1 MLLHAHGVE
10 FVEGELADAL
20 NQDSELTAEEGLLS
34 LKIDL
39 LVNCCRRENIVTDA
53 DVVIEDS
60 LQLG

>member
-10 FVEGELADAL
+10 LVEGELADAL

-39 LVNCCRRENIVTDA
+39 FVNCCRRENIVTDA